1 MQRWYSV
8 SCSFTTL
15 WTSEYVTH
23 FKIINIFNEIDN
35 HDWPVV
41 VAILVIRSTAIL
53 TQNIYSNRIWLRYG
67 YRYTN
72 MEKVTAESC
81 FTIQYVQV
89 LYAFGTSNSELNK

>member
-8 SCSFTTL
+8 SCSFKAF
-15 WTSEYVTH
+15 WTSENVTH
-23 FKIINIFNEIDN
+23 LKIINILKEIDN

-41 VAILVIRSTAIL
+41 AAVLVIISTDIL
-53 TQNIYSNRIWLRYG
+53 TQNIYSYRIWLRYG

-81 FTIQYVQV
+81 FTIQHAKV
-89 LYAFGTSNSELNK
+89 LYAFSISNSELNK